1 MKEDLTDKHAKELD
15 ALRQKYENM
24 IKEMQ
29 RNAENDKDF
38 VQNEL
43 RKKILTLE
51 KQIDDMRKEHG
62 DEKEKLMKQ
71 MQETVK
77 KFEDQINQLKNEQR
91 TKLADMQNDH
101 SREINTLQTNHEAAL
116 DALRKALSSDS

>member
-91 TKLADMQNDH
+91 TKLADM
-101 SREINTLQTNHEAAL
+101 
-116 DALRKALSSDS
+116 